1 MRAEAVDATPA
12 VAVRAIAGDE
22 RPAQLAQR
30 LQLSLTS
37 LPQAARLLFSF
48 GPQGLELQA
57 PGRRLKPLRVDFT
70 GSGVERVGSQLLL
83 RAARVKTRP
92 ARLLDLTAGLGAD
105 AWRLAQAG
113 FIVTAIERQ
122 PLVHALL
129 EDALTRAPRL
139 AGTGSLQAVC
149 ADARSVLGDLE
160 QSAWP
165 EVVYL
170 DPMFPE
176 QGRTAL
182 PRRELQLLR
191 ELTGDDDNGVEL
203 ATLARMRAT
212 RRVVVKRPLHAPP
225 LLPSVDVCL
234 KGRAVRFDVY
244 LVAAGP

>member
-1 MRAEAVDATPA
+1 
-12 VAVRAIAGDE
+12 
-22 RPAQLAQR
+22 
-30 LQLSLTS
+30 
-37 LPQAARLLFSF
+37 
-48 GPQGLELQA
+48 
-57 PGRRLKPLRVDFT
+57 
-70 GSGVERVGSQLLL
+70 
-83 RAARVKTRP
+83 
-92 ARLLDLTAGLGAD
+92 AD

-113 FIVTAIERQ
+113 FTVTAIERQ

-139 AGTGSLQAVC
+139 AGAGSLQAVR
-149 ADARSVLGDLE
+149 ADARSVLDKLE
-160 QSAWP
+160 PSAWP
-165 EVVYL
+165 EVIYL

-225 LLPSVDVCL
+225 LLPSVDVCF

-244 LVAAGP
+244 LVVAGP